1 MTRSS
6 RWAWA
11 IAALAGGAGWL
22 VISKLTGKREA
33 WDSDLYF
40 SWFLPSIW
48 LIIGVL
54 AYYVPERSWR
64 WAFIPFGAQAVVAFV
79 QNPTASLLPLGLMV
93 FAVYGALCLIPAVIG
108 MSIRKRVE
116 RRRIA

>member
-6 RWAWA
+6 KWAWA

-48 LIIGVL
+48 LIIAVL
-54 AYYVPERSWR
+54 AYYVPERAWR

-108 MSIRKRVE
+108 VSIRKRIE